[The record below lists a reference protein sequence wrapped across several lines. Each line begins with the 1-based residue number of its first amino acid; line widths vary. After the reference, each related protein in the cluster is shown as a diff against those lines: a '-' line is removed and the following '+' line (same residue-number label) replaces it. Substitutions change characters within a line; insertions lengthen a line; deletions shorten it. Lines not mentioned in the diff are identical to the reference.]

1 MPQRFGSGAG
11 RNPRDSGGGAPWAG
25 CFSAHS
31 TAPPVMLAAD
41 AGEMALPRARL
52 TSLVGMN
59 GDGNGWAA
67 GPDGTKL
74 WGIYG
79 AAGLCLLAD
88 LPSGPE
94 VLMQHRALWTNSG
107 GTWALPGGARDSDE
121 TPTEAAIREAEEET
135 GIDAADLEVLSTLI
149 TAGPFPSDP
158 ERPKLPGDWTYT
170 TVIARTRTAV
180 RLATTRNE
188 ESVELRWVPLADVA
202 KLPLL
207 PAFEAS
213 IPVLRRKVRQLLG

>member
-1 MPQRFGSGAG
+1 MI
-11 RNPRDSGGGAPWAG
+11 
-25 CFSAHS
+25 
-31 TAPPVMLAAD
+31 
-41 AGEMALPRARL
+41 
-52 TSLVGMN
+52 

-67 GPDGTKL
+67 GPNGSKL

-88 LPSGPE
+88 VPSGPE

-121 TPTEAAIREAEEET
+121 TPTQAAIREAVEET
-135 GIDAADLEVLSTLI
+135 GIESTDIEVLTTVI
-149 TAGPFPSDP
+149 TSGPFPADP
-158 ERPKLPGDWTYT
+158 ERPTLPGDWTYT
-170 TVIARTRTAV
+170 TVIARTRTDA

-188 ESVELRWVPLADVA
+188 ESVELRWVPLPDVA

-207 PAFEAS
+207 PAFESS
-213 IPVLRRKVRQLLG
+213 IPVLREKTRQLLR